1 MCFKY
6 EKKKKKKRH
15 LKAKKSFWTLKLKRP
30 TCSWWQHFFEIISEP
45 TRQRVKRHDGSVPS
59 EPLLRRRLSAF
70 IPLFVTLKSR
80 CLTYK
85 LIYKLHF
92 SMNPFHCGCGPST
105 LSSGPR
111 IHLQMKPREKCSPAP
126 QRDRMPSHC
135 SRSMGAAGM
144 VGTAWPC
151 SSRSTQSRSCL
162 IQGLSPSMFLRSQ
175 TSDNT
180 KLP

>member
-1 MCFKY
+1 MRSKF
-6 EKKKKKKRH
+6 EKKKKNRQ
-15 LKAKKSFWTLKLKRP
+15 LKAKKKPFRHCNSRP
-30 TCSWWQHFFEIISEP
+30 NCSKWQHFLGNICSP

-59 EPLLRRRLSAF
+59 EPLLRCRLSAF

-111 IHLQMKPREKCSPAP
+111 IHLQMKPRRSAALPHRETGCLPIVHAAWERRGWSAQPGPAHLAP
-126 QRDRMPSHC
+126 LKADP
-135 SRSMGAAGM
+135 
-144 VGTAWPC
+144 V
-151 SSRSTQSRSCL
+151 
-162 IQGLSPSMFLRSQ
+162 
-175 TSDNT
+175 
-180 KLP
+180 